1 MAFENNYNQREK
13 IYSDH
18 LTILN
23 DPKFT
28 LREIDVIA
36 CILHNRGEKKIAA
49 LLSISPRTIGTH
61 VHNIMSKCRVHS
73 RESIIDFIEKSGKLH
88 YIKEYYLHLL
98 IQEAFK
104 RQLTKIEKKIN
115 REGITFPIYY
125 KELRLEEKTLFC
137 EIEKNFKL
145 ANITFLKVNEVDKVT
160 QNVLLLS
167 EELKKFEETDYFLA
181 VSNLLRQIINNKEID
196 LITQEFE
203 NEYQIIKLSLEGKNL
218 KDPSLLGYTTHK
230 EKPFLRKSIAILGLV
245 IFLIILISILFLQL
259 RPNFKNI
266 LQQTV
271 ARSDFILP
279 HDSILLKRS
288 VITEEI
294 EKKWSNLEGIQTIA
308 LVGVGGSGKTTLAR
322 EYARRQNNSIVWEIN
337 AETINSLSSSLKK
350 LAYFLC
356 KTEEEREEINFIQ
369 KIVNLDEK
377 TKRFR
382 LFLEKKLRNYPD
394 WLIIYNNVVS
404 FENIQKYFPYD
415 SKVWGNGKVIITTR
429 DSNIANNSYIANNNI
444 IKVGELTYDKK
455 LELFNKIIG
464 KDRESLLSATE
475 KSELI
480 KLINAIPSFPLD
492 ISTAAYYI
500 KREKIPYSKYLEY
513 ISQPDEFLS
522 SIQEELLKD
531 VTEYTTTRYRII
543 TTSVKHLIT
552 IHPEFKD
559 LLLFLNLL
567 DSQNIPKD
575 LLVAYKDN
583 ITVSKFIH
591 ELRKF
596 SLITENPANSNN
608 SISTFS
614 IHRSTQAVS
623 LDYLMNL
630 MQKTETTKSLQNM
643 AVAIENYMDAE
654 LKAYNLQKIQLLAPH
669 VEMFLN
675 HSNSLDKLDK
685 VDLYY
690 KLGISYFYIATYK
703 KAKELL
709 ELANDLYIKYYGE
722 NHIKT
727 ALASAR
733 LGGVYRNIGND
744 KESKE
749 LFEKALIVYKK
760 HYGENAIETAKISIY
775 LGSVYRNIG
784 DYEKAEELIQN
795 GFKIYKENYGE
806 DNINTNW
813 ARAYL
818 GSIYNNIG
826 EYNKSKELLEQ
837 GLVSYKNYYGTDHT
851 KTAWLSVHLASVY
864 GNIGNYKEAEE
875 LLEKAIDVYKRYNGN
890 NCLEVAWS
898 LSHLGVI
905 YNKLGNNKEAIK
917 LLEQSLA
924 IYNDHLD
931 NDHMI
936 VAWATLRLSYVYK
949 DIGNYKQSKNLM
961 EKSLKIYERYYG
973 KNHIQTIQISK
984 DLEKILSK

>member
-1 MAFENNYNQREK
+1 MAFENNYSQREK

-23 DPKFT
+23 GPKFT

-73 RESIIDFIEKSGKLH
+73 RECIIDFIEKSGKLQ

-104 RQLTKIEKKIN
+104 RQLIKIEKKVN

-125 KELRLEEKTLFC
+125 KELTSEEKTLFC

-145 ANITFLKVNEVDKVT
+145 ANITFLKVTEVDKAT
-160 QNVLLLS
+160 QNVPLLS
-167 EELKKFEETDYFLA
+167 EELKKFEGTDYFLA
-181 VSNLLRQIINNKEID
+181 VSNLLRQIINKKEID

-203 NEYQIIKLSLEGKNL
+203 NEYQIIKHSLGGKNL
-218 KDPSLLGYTTHK
+218 KGPSLLGHTIHK
-230 EKPFLRKSIAILGLV
+230 EKLFRRRILAILGLV
-245 IFLIILISILFLQL
+245 IFLTILISILFLQL

-279 HDSILLKRS
+279 HDNILLKRL
-288 VITEEI
+288 VIIEEI
-294 EKKWSNLEGIQTIA
+294 EKKWSNSEGIQTIA
-308 LVGVGGSGKTTLAR
+308 LVGIGGSGKTTLAR

-337 AETINSLSSSLKK
+337 AETINSLSSSFEK

-356 KTEEEREEINFIQ
+356 KTEEERQEINFIQ
-369 KIVNLDEK
+369 KIGNLDEK
-377 TKRFR
+377 TKRFQ
-382 LFLEKKLRNYPD
+382 LFLAKKIRNYPD
-394 WLIIYNNVVS
+394 WLIVYNNVVS
-404 FENIQKYFPYD
+404 FESIQKYFPYD
-415 SKVWGNGKVIITTR
+415 AKVWGNGKVIITTR
-429 DSNIANNSYIANNNI
+429 DSNIASNSYIANNNV
-444 IKVGELTYDKK
+444 IKVGELTYDEK

-464 KDRESLLSATE
+464 EDRESLLSATE

-500 KREKIPYSKYLEY
+500 KREKVSYSKYLEY
-513 ISQPDEFLS
+513 ISQPNEVLS

-531 VTEYTTTRYRII
+531 VAEYTTTRYRII
-543 TTSVKHLIT
+543 ITSVKHLIN

-559 LLLFLNLL
+559 LLLFVNLL

-575 LLVAYKDN
+575 LLVAYKGD

-623 LDYLMNL
+623 IAYLMNL
-630 MQKTETTKSLQNM
+630 MQKTETIKSLRNM
-643 AVAIENYMDAE
+643 AIAIENYMAEE
-654 LKAYNLQKIQLLAPH
+654 LKEYNLQKIQLLVPH

-685 VDLYY
+685 ADLYH

-703 KAKELL
+703 KAKELF
-709 ELANDLYIKYYGE
+709 ELANNIYKEYYGE

-727 ALASAR
+727 ALVSAR
-733 LGGVYRNIGND
+733 LGGVYRNIGNY

-749 LFEKALIVYKK
+749 LLEKALVVYKN
-760 HYGENAIETAKISIY
+760 HYGENDIETAKISIY
-775 LGSVYRNIG
+775 LGSVYRNTG
-784 DYEKAEELIQN
+784 DYEKSEELIQK

-806 DNINTNW
+806 DHINTNW

-826 EYNKSKELLEQ
+826 KYNKSKELLER

-851 KTAWLSVHLASVY
+851 KTAWVSVRLASVY
-864 GNIGNYKEAEE
+864 GNIGNYEEAKE

-898 LSHLGVI
+898 LSHLGII

-931 NDHMI
+931 NDHII
-936 VAWATLRLSYVYK
+936 VAWATLRLSNVYR
-949 DIGNYKQSKNLM
+949 DLGNYKQSKTLM

-973 KNHIQTIQISK
+973 KNHIQTIQILR